1 MISHWPAWHLVLGP
15 RFHFIQNW
23 SCTISPFFLDLRP
36 PTFILLLWTQTIQ
49 PNNTQ
54 NIRSQY
60 QYTLTILMISVL
72 LCSLLAL
79 YIGLYTAYLFQHQ
92 LMPSSSSTNVR
103 SKQLLAEV
111 LGRLLFVCLGDEG
124 RGSGNVCWYWKCMR
138 GPHQCNGFPCL
149 ERIRFRKRVLPL
161 WEWDCCF

>member
-1 MISHWPAWHLVLGP
+1 MISHWPARHLVLEP

-23 SCTISPFFLDLRP
+23 SCTISPFSLALRP

-49 PNNTQ
+49 PNNTR

-60 QYTLTILMISVL
+60 QHTLTILIISVL

-103 SKQLLAEV
+103 SKQLLVEG
-111 LGRLLFVCLGDEG
+111 LGRLLFACLFGGQGKGEWQWLLILKMHERFTPSVSLPWEDKIQG
-124 RGSGNVCWYWKCMR
+124 K
-138 GPHQCNGFPCL
+138 GPTIVGL
-149 ERIRFRKRVLPL
+149 LL
-161 WEWDCCF
+161 LA